1 MAEEEPLGGAQQ
13 VLLRLKPKL
22 IDTLSADPA
31 FVLQH
36 ADSLSL
42 LARHEYKQV
51 KALTDPSKQ
60 AQDLLDH
67 VINKGPTA
75 AEQLLQLLRG
85 KEMQDTFPNLLFL
98 KELPVNDQRAAGEK
112 GTGGNEVTR
121 KRRQTFESEEN
132 LPFKQTC
139 KDGSKM
145 VVEKDLMRVA
155 QNIGRSWR
163 AIGTGALDIPSVK
176 LDQILEDYPH
186 SHVDRVFAML
196 RYWSTLKRHEAT
208 AANLHS
214 LLSQDDWAL
223 LPNSIDFLLDP
234 ILDP

>member
-1 MAEEEPLGGAQQ
+1 MDVGGAQQ
-13 VLLRLKPKL
+13 VLRRLKPKL

-75 AEQLLQLLRG
+75 AEQLLQLLTG

-112 GTGGNEVTR
+112 GTGTVHLFRLTWGV
-121 KRRQTFESEEN
+121 
-132 LPFKQTC
+132 
-139 KDGSKM
+139 M

-155 QNIGRSWR
+155 RNIGRSWR

-196 RYWSTLKRHEAT
+196 RYWSTLKRQEAT

-214 LLSQDDWAL
+214 LLILVSSL
-223 LPNSIDFLLDP
+223 LLYKIKNNP
-234 ILDP
+234 

>member
-13 VLLRLKPKL
+13 VLRRLKPKL

-75 AEQLLQLLRG
+75 AEQLLQLLTG

-98 KELPVNDQRAAGEK
+98 KELPVNDQRAAG
-112 GTGGNEVTR
+112 GNEVTR
-121 KRRQTFESEEN
+121 KRGQTFESEEN
-132 LPFKQTC
+132 LPAKQTC

-155 QNIGRSWR
+155 RNIGRSWR

-196 RYWSTLKRHEAT
+196 RYWSTLKRQEAT

-214 LLSQDDWAL
+214 LLSQDDCAL
-223 LPNSIDFLLDP
+223 PPDSIDFLLDP

>member
-13 VLLRLKPKL
+13 VLCRLKPKL

-75 AEQLLQLLRG
+75 AEQLLQLLTG

-98 KELPVNDQRAAGEK
+98 KELPVNDQRAAG
-112 GTGGNEVTR
+112 GNEVTR
-121 KRRQTFESEEN
+121 KRGQTFESEEN
-132 LPFKQTC
+132 LPAKQTC

-155 QNIGRSWR
+155 RNIGRSWR

-196 RYWSTLKRHEAT
+196 RYWSTLKRQEAT

-223 LPNSIDFLLDP
+223 PPDSIDFLLDP
-234 ILDP
+234 ILAP

>member
-1 MAEEEPLGGAQQ
+1 MEAVYGRELNIKLSGGAQQ
-13 VLLRLKPKL
+13 VLRRLKPKL
-22 IDTLSADPA
+22 IDTLSADPD

-51 KALTDPSKQ
+51 KALTDPSRQ

-75 AEQLLQLLRG
+75 AEKLLQLLRG

-98 KELPVNDQRAAGEK
+98 NELPVNDQRAAGEK
-112 GTGGNEVTR
+112 GTGTVHISLDSPGGWCR
-121 KRRQTFESEEN
+121 
-132 LPFKQTC
+132 
-139 KDGSKM
+139 SKM

-155 QNIGRSWR
+155 GNIGRTWR

-223 LPNSIDFLLDP
+223 PPNSIDFLLDP

>member
-1 MAEEEPLGGAQQ
+1 MAEEEPPGGAQQ
-13 VLLRLKPKL
+13 VLRRLKPKL

-75 AEQLLQLLRG
+75 AEQLLQLLTG

-98 KELPVNDQRAAGEK
+98 KELPVNDQRAAGE
-112 GTGGNEVTR
+112 NEVTR
-121 KRRQTFESEEN
+121 KRGQTFESEEN
-132 LPFKQTC
+132 LPAKQTC

-155 QNIGRSWR
+155 RNIGRSWR

-196 RYWSTLKRHEAT
+196 RYWSTLKRQEAT

-223 LPNSIDFLLDP
+223 PPDSIDFLLDP
-234 ILDP
+234 ILDL

>member
-1 MAEEEPLGGAQQ
+1 MDVGLGGH
-13 VLLRLKPKL
+13 RLIHLGL
-22 IDTLSADPA
+22 IDTLSADPD

-36 ADSLSL
+36 VDSLSL

-67 VINKGPTA
+67 VIDKGPTA

-98 KELPVNDQRAAGEK
+98 KELTVNDQRAAGEK
-112 GTGGNEVTR
+112 GTGT
-121 KRRQTFESEEN
+121 
-132 LPFKQTC
+132 TC

-155 QNIGRSWR
+155 KNIGRSWR

-223 LPNSIDFLLDP
+223 PPNSIDFLLDP

>member
-13 VLLRLKPKL
+13 VLRRLKPKL
-22 IDTLSADPA
+22 IDTLSADPD

-36 ADSLSL
+36 VDSLSL

-67 VINKGPTA
+67 VINKGPAT
-75 AEQLLQLLRG
+75 AEQFLQLLRG

-98 KELPVNDQRAAGEK
+98 KELTVNDQRAAGEK
-112 GTGGNEVTR
+112 EGNEVTR
-121 KRRQTFESEEN
+121 KRGQTFESEEN
-132 LPFKQTC
+132 LPAKQTC

-155 QNIGRSWR
+155 KNIGRSWR

-223 LPNSIDFLLDP
+223 PPNSIDFLLDP

>member
-13 VLLRLKPKL
+13 VLRRLKPKL

-75 AEQLLQLLRG
+75 AEQLLQLLTG

-98 KELPVNDQRAAGEK
+98 KELPVNDQRAAG
-112 GTGGNEVTR
+112 GNEVSR
-121 KRRQTFESEEN
+121 KRGQTFESEEN
-132 LPFKQTC
+132 LPAKQTC

-155 QNIGRSWR
+155 RNIGRSWR

-196 RYWSTLKRHEAT
+196 RYWSTLKRQEAT

-223 LPNSIDFLLDP
+223 PPDSIDFLLDP

>member
-13 VLLRLKPKL
+13 VLHRLKPKL
-22 IDTLSADPA
+22 IDTLSADPD

-36 ADSLSL
+36 VDSLSL

-67 VINKGPTA
+67 VINKGPAT
-75 AEQLLQLLRG
+75 AEQFLQLLRG

-98 KELPVNDQRAAGEK
+98 KELTVNDQRAAGEK
-112 GTGGNEVTR
+112 EGNEVTR
-121 KRRQTFESEEN
+121 KRGQTFESEEN
-132 LPFKQTC
+132 LPAKQTC

-155 QNIGRSWR
+155 KNIGRSWR

-223 LPNSIDFLLDP
+223 PPNSIDFLLDP